1 MLAVTREDL
10 ILMFA
15 IAIVISALLLRYW
28 NRLLAMTVH
37 AELAMVEGLPVARL
51 RLLQLIL
58 LALLVAVAMKVVGVL
73 LITALLIIPAN
84 IARPWAR
91 TPEQMAVLAIAAGIV
106 SVIAGIAFSIWLD
119 TPTGAS
125 VVLVAAL
132 AFIVSLGT
140 RSWKTA

>member
-1 MLAVTREDL
+1 
-10 ILMFA
+10 MFA